1 MSLSSDYAF
10 EQLAVVAPPLRTAAS
25 VAAPPEPPPATLA
38 EVEDILG
45 AARAEA
51 EEIRERARLEGHAEG
66 YGAGLAKCREDVRP
80 AAEALAVAV
89 EQIRGSAAEGAE
101 RLEREAAEL
110 GVHIAEKVLAGALEV
125 QPWRVMDV
133 VRGALRDLVE
143 RERVAVLVNPADT
156 ELVREAVEAL
166 RMTMGGIDHIEVVEE
181 RRVHRGGAVVRGVT
195 GEVDGR
201 IETKLQRVREIVE
214 AELRP

>member
-1 MSLSSDYAF
+1 MRPAGRPC
-10 EQLAVVAPPLRTAAS
+10 A
-25 VAAPPEPPPATLA
+25 AAPARRG
-38 EVEDILG
+38 VRDKG
-45 AARAEA
+45 A
-51 EEIRERARLEGHAEG
+51 
-66 YGAGLAKCREDVRP
+66 K
-80 AAEALAVAV
+80 
-89 EQIRGSAAEGAE
+89 
-101 RLEREAAEL
+101 RLEREAAGGF

-125 QPWRVMDV
+125 QQWRVMDV

-166 RMTMGGIDHIEVVEE
+166 RMTMGGLDHIEVVEE
-181 RRVHRGGAVVRGVT
+181 RRVHRGGAVVRGAT

-214 AELRP
+214 AELQP